1 MPGWIK
7 LHRKIE
13 DNPLFQDKPF
23 CKTMAWIDLLLLAN
37 HEDADFMDRR
47 GNVVEGK
54 QGTVYRSIV
63 FLSDR
68 WGWSKNKVNHFLKQ
82 LVKMEMIEKKSSTQG
97 TTLTIVNYG
106 DYQKQGSTKGST
118 QGKPEGS
125 SKEAQGKPEDT
136 YKKNIKKDKK
146 KDKEN
151 NTPLRGKYFDDP
163 NEFLND
169 TKYLDDYLE
178 CESFAHEDVERAVL
192 IRRMELGL
200 DDPNDE
206 NVKKRRKELGL
217 DE

>member
-37 HEDADFMDRR
+37 HETKDFLDRR
-47 GNVVEGK
+47 GNVIQGK
-54 QGTVYRSIV
+54 QGTVYRSIH
-63 FLSDR
+63 FLSER
-68 WGWSKNKVNHFLKQ
+68 WGWSKNKVNHFLNQ

-106 DYQKQGSTKGST
+106 DYQKQGSTKGAT
-118 QGKPEGS
+118 QGTPEGHP
-125 SKEAQGKPEDT
+125 EDTQGTPEDT
-136 YKKNIKKDKK
+136 YKKNIKKDIK

-163 NEFLND
+163 NEPLNDPKLLEPYLDCDIFLN
-169 TKYLDDYLE
+169 KE
-178 CESFAHEDVERAVL
+178 VERAVM
-192 IRRMELGL
+192 I
-200 DDPNDE
+200 
-206 NVKKRRKELGL
+206 RRKELGL